1 MQNIINGKFVDA
13 IGKKTMDI
21 VNPYTGKVID
31 KVPYSTEKDAK
42 KAVEC
47 AKKAQKSWAKVP
59 VHVKGDILRKFSRNS
74 RQFGCRVVYN

>member
-47 AKKAQKSWAKVP
+47 AKKAQKSWKNVP
-59 VHVKGDILRKFSRNS
+59 VYKKVEILKKFMDLVDQNKDDL
-74 RQFGCRVVYN
+74 